1 MSKRHIR
8 WIAEV
13 LENGPLTTSQ
23 IIDKMSWRKSCP
35 TTNEVSNY
43 LGKSPLF
50 QKSTKEVRQKYMT
63 GGASYVAVWK
73 LRK

>member
-1 MSKRHIR
+1 MSKMHIR

-23 IIDKMSWRKSCP
+23 IIDKMSSRKSCP

-43 LGKSPLF
+43 LARSPLF
-50 QKSTKEVRQKYMT
+50 LKSTKEVRQKYMT